1 MNDAFTGTEMTI
13 PKVGSYIMGCY
24 NAEEINEKNLKLKVV
39 LT

>member
-13 PKVGSYIMGCY
+13 LRVGSYLGCY
-24 NAEEINEKNLKLKVV
+24 NAEESKEKNLKLKVE